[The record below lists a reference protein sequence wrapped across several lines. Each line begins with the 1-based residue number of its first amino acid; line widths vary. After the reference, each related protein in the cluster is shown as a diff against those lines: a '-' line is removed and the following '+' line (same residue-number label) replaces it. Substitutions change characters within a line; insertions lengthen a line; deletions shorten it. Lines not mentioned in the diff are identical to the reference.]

1 MSLLCIFVFIV
12 VIQLIVAYNIKT
24 YNNLLINLDDL
35 VDYHHNK
42 NLVDL
47 MTRLCPIT
55 QKYKKKE
62 FVITSQKLDEIF
74 TNTFFTTQIKL
85 NGDNT
90 IYHEYAIKHL
100 KNLSEKTESQFSI
113 IYSKNVDMS
122 KIAIDYYMSK
132 IATLNNNIND
142 KTQVIKNCNNSQL
155 QQYWDL
161 ANPIKVLKLK
171 KNDVLFSSIEITN
184 LENNIPYISNIEK
197 FIE

>member
-1 MSLLCIFVFIV
+1 MVL
-12 VIQLIVAYNIKT
+12 QLIAAFNIKT
-24 YNNLLINLDDL
+24 YSNLLVNLDDL

-55 QKYKKKE
+55 QKYKNRE

-85 NGDNT
+85 NGDNNT

-100 KNLSEKTESQFSI
+100 KHLSEKTESQFSI
-113 IYSKNVDMS
+113 IYSENVDMS
-122 KIAIDYYMSK
+122 KIAIDYYISK
-132 IATLNNNIND
+132 IATLNN
-142 KTQVIKNCNNSQL
+142 KTQVVKNCNVSQL
-155 QQYWDL
+155 RPYWDL
-161 ANPIKVLKLK
+161 ATPIKILKLK
-171 KNDVLFSSIEITN
+171 KNDVLFSSIIYTV
-184 LENNIPYISNIEK
+184 LDTNIPYISNIEK

>member
-1 MSLLCIFVFIV
+1 MSIFVFIMAL
-12 VIQLIVAYNIKT
+12 QLIAAYNIKT
-24 YNNLLINLDDL
+24 YSNLLINLDDL
-35 VDYHHNK
+35 VDYHHNQ

-55 QKYKKKE
+55 QKYKNKE
-62 FVITSQKLDEIF
+62 FAITSHKLDEIF

-100 KNLSEKTESQFSI
+100 KHLSEQTESQFSV
-113 IYSKNVDMS
+113 IYSKNVEMS
-122 KIAIDYYMSK
+122 KIAIDYYISK
-132 IATLNNNIND
+132 IATLNNNIKN
-142 KTQVIKNCNNSQL
+142 KTQVVKNCKKLQL

-161 ANPIKVLKLK
+161 ATPIKILRLK
-171 KNDVLFSSIEITN
+171 KNDVLFSSIMCTELDIN
-184 LENNIPYISNIEK
+184 MPYISNIEK

>member
-1 MSLLCIFVFIV
+1 MMSIFVFIMAL
-12 VIQLIVAYNIKT
+12 QLIAAYNIKT
-24 YNNLLINLDDL
+24 YSNLLINLDDL
-35 VDYHHNK
+35 VDYHHNQ

-55 QKYKKKE
+55 QKYKNKE
-62 FVITSQKLDEIF
+62 FAITSHKLDEIF

-100 KNLSEKTESQFSI
+100 KHLSEQTESQFSV
-113 IYSKNVDMS
+113 IYSKNVEMS
-122 KIAIDYYMSK
+122 KIAIDYYISK
-132 IATLNNNIND
+132 IATLNNNIKN
-142 KTQVIKNCNNSQL
+142 KTQVVKNCKKLQL

-161 ANPIKVLKLK
+161 ATPIKILRLK
-171 KNDVLFSSIEITN
+171 KNDVLFSSIMCTELDIN
-184 LENNIPYISNIEK
+184 MPYISNIEK